1 MPAALILTLL
11 LAASAAD
18 APSLTLYTDRFYRGD
33 GQNFGV
39 AQPQLPQTLTPQ
51 SLKISGRWEVCS
63 EARFKG
69 RCIQIDRDYPVAA
82 GLDPSFRV
90 TSLRPLA
97 AGAGAGKPA
106 VSVSPGGTSIIGV
119 ASAYWPAPTYGSER
133 VLACPSG
140 KTSLNCARETAE
152 DLCRRAGYRALRYW
166 QLQTV
171 DERVYLADVLCIRS
185 DDK

>member
-1 MPAALILTLL
+1 MIILLGLLFAA
-11 LAASAAD
+11 AATGE
-18 APSLTLYTDRFYRGD
+18 APQLTLYVDRFYRGD
-33 GQNFGV
+33 VQSFGA

-51 SLKISGRWEVCS
+51 SLKISGRWEACS
-63 EARFKG
+63 EPRFKG
-69 RCIQIDRDYPVAA
+69 RCIEIDRDYPVAV
-82 GLDPSFRV
+82 GLDANFRV
-90 TSLRPLA
+90 ASLRPLA